1 MWRECKFHCRL
12 WDARVDEAI
21 HSFGCLS
28 RFAEQRCIGLL
39 YYKYTLFN
47 LAVVFN
53 FIFQYI
59 YIFFT
64 TFSDGCLGSRNDEE
78 RSEMR
83 YVMRIAEFSESS
95 NLWTHIALPLTR
107 EHSCLSVCSLLL
119 CLSQYVGELFG
130 ISRLRHLKSSAKS
143 FLHVS
148 TGKQRDD
155 KKFVVWSWE
164 SRKVLAETRL
174 ASQLTQPIRP
184 QIRKEDPLNL
194 SI

>member
-53 FIFQYI
+53 FIFLNI
-59 YIFFT
+59 YFFT

-95 NLWTHIALPLTR
+95 NLWTQIALQGFPWSMLP
-107 EHSCLSVCSLLL
+107 SVSFSTTSATLLF
-119 CLSQYVGELFG
+119 CKNKGGVSAGKWASQAVTACVA
-130 ISRLRHLKSSAKS
+130 LRR
-143 FLHVS
+143 
-148 TGKQRDD
+148 TG
-155 KKFVVWSWE
+155 
-164 SRKVLAETRL
+164 
-174 ASQLTQPIRP
+174 SQLT
-184 QIRKEDPLNL
+184 
-194 SI
+194 